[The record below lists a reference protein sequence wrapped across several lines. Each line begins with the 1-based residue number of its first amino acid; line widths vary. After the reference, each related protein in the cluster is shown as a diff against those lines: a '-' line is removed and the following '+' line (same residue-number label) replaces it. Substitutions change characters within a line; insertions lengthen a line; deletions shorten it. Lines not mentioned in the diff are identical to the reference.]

1 MNEEMNEE
9 HKVPCRSSGWTKISV
24 QNQSE
29 EGSTSVDVHDSSWQF
44 MTPVHDSLHSF
55 SQTHIVL

>member
-44 MTPVHDSLHSF
+44 M
-55 SQTHIVL
+55 